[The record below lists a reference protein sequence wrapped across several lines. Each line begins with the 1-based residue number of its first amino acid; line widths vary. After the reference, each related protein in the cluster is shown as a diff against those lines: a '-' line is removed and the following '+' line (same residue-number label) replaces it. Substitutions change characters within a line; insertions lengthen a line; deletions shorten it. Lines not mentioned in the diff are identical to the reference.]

1 MNDRVSAISF
11 VSGWRA
17 VLRNAGTFR
26 PSGAY
31 EQAGGAQ
38 RVVFKLHIGKGTI
51 MRRSLVQAV
60 LGFISLIAFAGCSV
74 TTHDKGNGKKD
85 DVDIKTPFGSLSVK
99 EGASDVKDTGLSAYP
114 GARIAKSDDDDD
126 RHHSA
131 NVNISSSLFGL
142 KVVALKYESDD
153 PSDKV
158 LSFYRKDMGKYGKVL
173 DCTGGFSMNFHH
185 HDKDAD
191 VTCDDRNGTDHGY
204 KQELKVGTENNQRI
218 VAIKPK
224 NAGTEFT
231 LVYVRAWGGNDT
243 N

>member
-1 MNDRVSAISF
+1 
-11 VSGWRA
+11 
-17 VLRNAGTFR
+17 
-26 PSGAY
+26 
-31 EQAGGAQ
+31 
-38 RVVFKLHIGKGTI
+38 
-51 MRRSLVQAV
+51 MRRPLVQTMLA
-60 LGFISLIAFAGCSV
+60 LTCLIAFAGCSV

-99 EGASDVKDTGLSAYP
+99 EGASDVKDTGLSPYP
-114 GARIAKSDDDDD
+114 GARIAKEEDDD

-142 KVVALKYESDD
+142 KVVALKYQSDD
-153 PSDKV
+153 PYDKV

-173 DCTGGFSMNFHH
+173 DCSGGFNMSFHH
-185 HDKDAD
+185 RDKDAD
-191 VTCDDRNGTDHGY
+191 VTCNDSNESDHGY

-218 VAIKPK
+218 VAIKPR
-224 NAGTEFT
+224 NSGSEFT

>member
-1 MNDRVSAISF
+1 MRSILLRTTLAILF
-11 VSGWRA
+11 
-17 VLRNAGTFR
+17 AG
-26 PSGAY
+26 A
-31 EQAGGAQ
+31 
-38 RVVFKLHIGKGTI
+38 L
-51 MRRSLVQAV
+51 
-60 LGFISLIAFAGCSV
+60 AGCSI

-158 LSFYRKDMGKYGKVL
+158 LSFYRKEMGKYGKVV

-204 KQELKVGTENNQRI
+204 KQELKVGTENNQRV
-218 VAIKPK
+218 VAIKPR
-224 NAGTEFT
+224 NNGSEFT
-231 LVYVRAWGGNDT
+231 LVYVRTWGGNDT

>member
-1 MNDRVSAISF
+1 MRSILL
-11 VSGWRA
+11 RTTPA
-17 VLRNAGTFR
+17 VF
-26 PSGAY
+26 
-31 EQAGGAQ
+31 
-38 RVVFKLHIGKGTI
+38 
-51 MRRSLVQAV
+51 SL
-60 LGFISLIAFAGCSV
+60 LILAGCSI

-142 KVVALKYESDD
+142 KVVALRYESDD

-158 LSFYRKDMGKYGKVL
+158 LSFYRKEMGKYGKVV
-173 DCTGGFSMNFHH
+173 DCTGGFNMNFHH
-185 HDKDAD
+185 RDKDAE
-191 VTCDDRNGTDHGY
+191 VTCDDRDGSDHGY
-204 KQELKVGTENNQRI
+204 REELKVGTDNNQRV
-218 VAIKPK
+218 VAIKPR
-224 NAGTEFT
+224 NNGTEFT

>member
-1 MNDRVSAISF
+1 MIGF
-11 VSGWRA
+11 QPFPLVSGWRA

-204 KQELKVGTENNQRI
+204 KQELKVGTENNQRV

>member
-1 MNDRVSAISF
+1 LLWEDPMRPILLRTAPAIF
-11 VSGWRA
+11 C
-17 VLRNAGTFR
+17 VLA
-26 PSGAY
+26 
-31 EQAGGAQ
+31 
-38 RVVFKLHIGKGTI
+38 L
-51 MRRSLVQAV
+51 
-60 LGFISLIAFAGCSV
+60 AGCSV

-99 EGASDVKDTGLSAYP
+99 EGASDVKDTGLSPYP
-114 GARIAKSDDDDD
+114 GARVAQNDDDD
-126 RHHSA
+126 RNHSA

-173 DCTGGFSMNFHH
+173 DCSGGFSMNFHH
-185 HDKDAD
+185 RDKDAD

-204 KQELKVGTENNQRI
+204 KQELKVGTENNQRV

>member
-1 MNDRVSAISF
+1 MRSILLRTTPAIF
-11 VSGWRA
+11 CFL
-17 VLRNAGTFR
+17 VLT
-26 PSGAY
+26 
-31 EQAGGAQ
+31 
-38 RVVFKLHIGKGTI
+38 
-51 MRRSLVQAV
+51 
-60 LGFISLIAFAGCSV
+60 GCTV

-99 EGASDVKDTGLSAYP
+99 EGVSDVKDTGLSPYP
-114 GARIAKSDDDDD
+114 GARVSNDDDD

-173 DCTGGFSMNFHH
+173 DCTGGFNMNFHH

-191 VTCDDRNGTDHGY
+191 VTCDDHNGSEHGY
-204 KQELKVGTENNQRI
+204 KEELKVGTENNQRV

-224 NAGTEFT
+224 SSGTEFT